1 MRPDPDPVSGIVW
14 TNVYIVL
21 TFKTIVMS
29 GKTCKVW
36 SREER
41 ATTPHRNGTL
51 HSYILNTSEK

>member
-29 GKTCKVW
+29 GKTCIVW

-41 ATTPHRNGTL
+41 ATTPAQEWNPAQL
-51 HSYILNTSEK
+51 HLKYL